1 MENFYSFDF
10 LAFIIAGV
18 LFLFLLFALAM
29 AENLKAFIEERRY
42 LKMEIKN
49 SGKSTVHYW
58 KRRLRMLYI
67 THIPFLGP
75 LLKKLLK

>member
-49 SGKSTVHYW
+49 SSKSTVHYW
-58 KRRLRMLYI
+58 KRRLRRLYI

-75 LLKKLLK
+75 IFKKLLK